1 LPFVVAVNCFPGSD
15 EYSPVAVSEALALPD
30 DCPVVWM
37 DARDPVSSRET
48 LINLVEHALSRTA
61 VPS

>member
-1 LPFVVAVNCFPGSD
+1 
-15 EYSPVAVSEALALPD
+15 
-30 DCPVVWM
+30 VVWM
-37 DARDPVSSRET
+37 DARDPVSSRQT